1 MARID
6 LKTSQIGS
14 FGTGDLQLQNG
25 VAMDATLRL
34 VTDAVNTASP
44 LKLSTNLV
52 QTISTLKIT
61 TADNPYI
68 DAEDNSGNNRFTV
81 GRDPL
86 SQQVNL
92 DFASN
97 PTGSTTAVGAIR
109 TYRDGVN
116 LSEAMTFI
124 EDGSIGVGTTA
135 PVGLLDLYK
144 AAAATRLAIRGDA
157 GQNRLISYRTGA
169 VQRFGL
175 YVNNTA
181 ESGANAGSDFAIRAY
196 NDAGTLLSTPLF
208 INRATGN
215 VGVGTTTT
223 SARLQVRGDG
233 TNPVARFESSAGANF
248 LLINN
253 SGQAVFGS
261 AGANEPYLVN
271 YNGTLT
277 ESGTGHSL
285 RIRQRANT
293 GSTGNTLIQYW
304 ADGLFSG
311 TTSGIAISHEFLS
324 SGFSGAAGSG
334 NYRNLSIG
342 YTINNSGAQTGTAT
356 GIFLNATETALN
368 GQTHNLIDLQVGG
381 SSKFSVNNFG
391 STTISGALGVSS
403 TLQLGGGGGSILS
416 STGSGIIRLTNTAL
430 TDFSRLQLG
439 GTTSSF
445 PSIKR
450 NGTAIDIRLADD
462 SGFATLNCG
471 NISAISG
478 GIIGGNGGVALGF
491 TYVGSEVANNG
502 FYGWSA
508 TTTVSATMDTNL
520 SRISAGLV
528 GVGTG
533 TTSNV
538 LGGIS
543 LSRIIAAG
551 LPTARP
557 ATVGEFYQD
566 TAANILA
573 NGDKVVGIRQ

>member
-1 MARID
+1 MANKKISQLTAIVTVD
-6 LKTSQIGS
+6 TAADLFPIVDTSAIETKSITPSALKTALSLNNVDNTTDANKPVSTATQTALNAKQDTLVSATNIKTINSTSILGS
-14 FGTGDLQLQNG
+14 GNIVVGATPSGIAGAIQFSDGS
-25 VAMDATLRL
+25 AFASDATNFFWDD
-34 VTDAVNTASP
+34 T
-44 LKLSTNLV
+44 
-52 QTISTLKIT
+52 
-61 TADNPYI
+61 
-68 DAEDNSGNNRFTV
+68 NNRLGIGT
-81 GRDPL
+81 
-86 SQQVNL
+86 N
-92 DFASN
+92 A
-97 PTGSTTAVGAIR
+97 PTS
-109 TYRDGVN
+109 
-116 LSEAMTFI
+116 
-124 EDGSIGVGTTA
+124 
-135 PVGLLDLYK
+135 
-144 AAAATRLAIRGDA
+144 
-157 GQNRLISYRTGA
+157 
-169 VQRFGL
+169 
-175 YVNNTA
+175 
-181 ESGANAGSDFAIRAY
+181 
-196 NDAGTLLSTPLF
+196 
-208 INRATGN
+208 
-215 VGVGTTTT
+215 
-223 SARLQVRGDG
+223 RLQVRGDG

-277 ESGTGHSL
+277 ESGLGHSL

-368 GQTHNLIDLQVGG
+368 GQTHNLMDLQVGG
-381 SSKFSVNNFG
+381 IYKLRVKNTGELVSASDISATTGGYLQWEARSSMR
-391 STTISGALGVSS
+391 
-403 TLQLGGGGGSILS
+403 SI
-416 STGSGIIRLTNTAL
+416 TDGIIAL
-430 TDFSRLQLG
+430 YDFAKTSFNRLQLG

-445 PSIKR
+445 PAIKR

-462 SGFATLNCG
+462 SGYASLNCG

-478 GIIGGNGGVALGF
+478 GIIGGNAGVALGF
-491 TYVGSEVANNG
+491 TYVGAEVNSTG
-502 FYGWSA
+502 FYGWSSTA
-508 TTTVSATMDTNL
+508 TVSATMDTNL

-543 LSRIIAAG
+543 LSRLIAAG
-551 LPTARP
+551 LPTTRP
-557 ATVGEFYQD
+557 TTVGEFYQD